1 MGWKAS
7 CVFVNWGRQDYFET
21 FPEIDVH
28 RTQEVLQRLGYSG
41 YDAAGTEVLE
51 TAIYPRNGAIYA
63 GAFAEGFILAE
74 DHMPAWLIAQDKS
87 DKISGRSIGTQQFAH
102 RLLELYPKARICS
115 LVLHSVVNLWGFSWY
130 ENGKLLRTSWGAADN
145 GLVLDYGA
153 PLPEELQFRLQP
165 DLMDNIG
172 SEGEELCF
180 AVAERI
186 LGQRLDKFSLENITL
201 LHFVPMKMKRR
212 LWPFSIF
219 STKN

>member
-21 FPEIDVH
+21 FPEINVPH
-28 RTQEVLQRLGYSG
+28 TQEVLRQLGYSG
-41 YDAAGTEVLE
+41 YNSIGKAALE

-63 GAFAEGFILAE
+63 GAFEEGFILAE
-74 DHMPAWLIAQDKS
+74 DHLPAWLIAQDKS
-87 DKISGRSIGTQQFAH
+87 AEISGRGIGTQQFAH
-102 RLLELYPKARICS
+102 SLLELYPEARICS

-130 ENGKLLRTSWGAADN
+130 ENGKLLRASWGASDN
-145 GLVLDYGA
+145 GLMLDYGA
-153 PLPEELQFRLQP
+153 PLPEELHFRQQQ
-165 DLMDNIG
+165 DLMENIG

-180 AVAERI
+180 AVSERI

-201 LHFVPMKMKRR
+201 QHCLPMKRKR

-219 STKN
+219 STIA